1 MMNNEGQGKERR
13 RELWFGFIQDLHPD
27 INPKSI
33 RLMDEVRQTSHA
45 LKRIG
50 ESSLAAAGLS
60 YAKYRVLMSLLLSE
74 ELDGKTELNP
84 SEISD
89 RQGTT
94 RNTISSL
101 IRDLEEEGLIERQL
115 DLRDRRR
122 FNICLTEA
130 GREKVLENTGEHFRA
145 IAGCF
150 DILNDSEI
158 EALSQLMANI
168 REQAYRKSLEMN
180 DANSNS

>member
-1 MMNNEGQGKERR
+1 MRNTSQSEQKRR
-13 RELWFGFIQDLHPD
+13 DLWFGFIQDLHPD

-45 LKRIG
+45 LKRVG
-50 ESSLAAAGLS
+50 EISLAAAGLS
-60 YAKYRVLMSLLLSE
+60 YAKYRILMSLLLSE
-74 ELDGKTELNP
+74 KLDGKRELNP

-101 IRDLEEEGLIERQL
+101 IRDLEEEGLIVRQL
-115 DLRDRRR
+115 DQHDRRR
-122 FNICLTEA
+122 FNIRLSEA
-130 GREKVLENTGEHFRA
+130 GREKVLKNTGEHFGA

-150 DILNDSEI
+150 NILNDSEI
-158 EALSQLMANI
+158 EALSQVMANL
-168 REQAYRKSLEMN
+168 RDQACRKSLELS
-180 DANSNS
+180 DANPNT

>member
-1 MMNNEGQGKERR
+1 MNIENQDDEKR

-60 YAKYRVLMSLLLSE
+60 YAKYRILMSLLLSE
-74 ELDGKTELNP
+74 ELDGRTELNP

-101 IRDLEEEGLIERQL
+101 IRDLEEDGLIERQL
-115 DLRDRRR
+115 DQLDRRR
-122 FNICLTEA
+122 FNICLTVA
-130 GREKVLENTGEHFRA
+130 GRAKVMENTGEHFRA

-158 EALSQLMANI
+158 EALSQLMANL
-168 REQAYRKSLEMN
+168 RDQAFQKSLEMSE
-180 DANSNS
+180 ANANR